1 MSTFSARLRRL
12 SKQTGAKPIADTEGV
27 IAVLQVARRLV
38 KDAGMGP
45 VEALREA
52 ADEFASPKDPV
63 RAFWA
68 AYKVFAHHHPRGLS
82 DVGTLDEAIKAQGL
96 VNQLVRKGPR

>member
-38 KDAGMGP
+38 KDAGMEP

-52 ADEFASPKDPV
+52 ADNFASPKDPV

-68 AYKVFAHHHPRGLS
+68 AYFAWSNGSGDTPLDVF
-82 DVGTLDEAIKAQGL
+82 DDAIRSQGL
-96 VNQLVRKGPR
+96 VNQAVRKGPR